1 MRSPIVHRHRAE
13 RLLRE
18 QFEGQRELVLA
29 SVRRRLRAGGA
40 SLDRADLE
48 AAYAIAW
55 QGLYMALLEGEEVAN
70 PTGWLVVVTHRR
82 ALDEHRAHARARC
95 AGELAGE
102 LGGETSAMLDR
113 GDDLAAELDD
123 RARLR
128 QLFEGLR
135 HRLDAREREAATL
148 CYLQGLSRAEAADR
162 MGISEARMR
171 KLMEGRGPGR
181 QGVAGKVGALVRT
194 IAEGGWCEEQ
204 GSLMRA
210 LAFGILDPA
219 GERHRLALAHS
230 SACPACRAY
239 VVSLRGLAVAL
250 PPVFLPGSMCAAAL
264 AHLGGGSH
272 AVAGSA
278 AAGPGSSVT
287 GGAHAGGGAGAGTRA
302 GLQAGRIGGA
312 VSASGAAGAGGAAG
326 GGWLMGAGP
335 FTAKLAV
342 SCLLALGVGAGC
354 VTLGV
359 GGHAPPPRH
368 VRRLA
373 RSSPASGASLVP
385 GLAYEGA
392 AAAGTAQ
399 SSRSTAT
406 AASAPSASAG
416 QALTPAAMASRE
428 FGPEQALAS
437 APAETSPASAA
448 AAPPR
453 ARAAAS
459 DSASPTD
466 RQGAAAEPALAE
478 PASEATTEG
487 NPPREGDASEPAGE
501 PSGAPSS
508 SGDSVAAEREFSPG

>member
-1 MRSPIVHRHRAE
+1 MRSPSLRRHRAE

-29 SVRRRLRAGGA
+29 NVRRRLCARGA

-55 QGLYMALLEGEEVAN
+55 QGLYMALLEGEEIAN

-82 ALDEHRAHARARC
+82 ALDEHRARTRARC
-95 AGELAGE
+95 VGE
-102 LGGETSAMLDR
+102 LGREGSATPAAGR
-113 GDDLAAELDD
+113 DLAAELDD

-148 CYLQGLSRAEAADR
+148 CYLQGLSRAQAAAR

-181 QGVAGKVGALVRT
+181 HGVAAKVGALVRT
-194 IAEGGWCEEQ
+194 IGEGGWCEEQ

-210 LAFGILDPA
+210 LAFGVLDPA

-250 PPVFLPGSMCAAAL
+250 PPVFLPGGVSAAVL
-264 AHLGGGSH
+264 AHLGE
-272 AVAGSA
+272 
-278 AAGPGSSVT
+278 
-287 GGAHAGGGAGAGTRA
+287 GAHASARVAGGAGAGTRA

-342 SCLLALGVGAGC
+342 GCLLALGVGAGC
-354 VTLGV
+354 VTLD
-359 GGHAPPPRH
+359 GGHHAPQPRRVH
-368 VRRLA
+368 RLA
-373 RSSPASGASLVP
+373 SSSPASAQLLPSLSSSEAAAS
-385 GLAYEGA
+385 AGA
-392 AAAGTAQ
+392 A
-399 SSRSTAT
+399 STAT
-406 AASAPSASAG
+406 GSHATPSASAG
-416 QALTPAAMASRE
+416 APLTPAARASRE

-437 APAETSPASAA
+437 AAAATAAPPAVAAHRRARAATSDPASAA
-448 AAPPR
+448 
-453 ARAAAS
+453 
-459 DSASPTD
+459 D
-466 RQGAAAEPALAE
+466 RQGGQAEPAPEA
-478 PASEATTEG
+478 ATTAG
-487 NPPREGDASEPAGE
+487 RSPREGAASEPAGE
-501 PSGAPSS
+501 AGGAPSS
-508 SGDSVAAEREFSPG
+508 SSDSVAAEREFSPG